1 MFSGGNVALFKA
13 TKTTD
18 VWETGS
24 GSVVGTNNRVITWD
38 FFHFIVAATWKQFCG
53 LRVEKSLNVCSSYTI
68 LYEIWSVN
76 ENKNNYLLLGI
87 IVDLLKQVVNSP
99 STLYRLICSFTGCC
113 KCVSKWFPVWAD
125 TGNISIHAELC
136 SPPPSIPVRY
146 LLICF
151 CFL

>member
-1 MFSGGNVALFKA
+1 MFSGGNVTLFKE

-24 GSVVGTNNRVITWD
+24 GSVVGTNNEVITY
-38 FFHFIVAATWKQFCG
+38 FIVATTLKQICG
-53 LRVEKSLNVCSSYTI
+53 LKVEKGVKVCSSYSI
-68 LYEIWSVN
+68 LYEIWSVHK
-76 ENKNNYLLLGI
+76 NKNNCLLRGI

-99 STLYRLICSFTGCC
+99 STLHRLIRSFIGCC

-125 TGNISIHAELC
+125 TGNISIHAGLC
-136 SPPPSIPVRY
+136 SPPSSIPVRY